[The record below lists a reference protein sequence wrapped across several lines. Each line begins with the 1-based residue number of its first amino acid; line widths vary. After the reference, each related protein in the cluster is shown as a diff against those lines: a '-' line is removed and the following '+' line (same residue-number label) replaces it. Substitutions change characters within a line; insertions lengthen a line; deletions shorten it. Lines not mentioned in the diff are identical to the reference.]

1 MHGRGQLTGPLV
13 FIGGITIDA
22 IAAVARRPG
31 PDERVVATASIRA
44 GGGPAA
50 TAAVAAARLG
60 AREVV
65 LVGAVGDDE
74 DGEKACAELA
84 GEGVDVDA
92 VSRVPGAVTAS
103 SVIVVDTTL
112 GTRSICATPGPRLD
126 LQGPGAQVRAAV
138 EALRGARLVHG
149 DHLGWAALTSV
160 LDVRE
165 PTARPPVSADVSYD
179 APGFDVDG
187 LDLYVPSLARDV
199 EPGAFLE
206 GALAAGAGCVVAT
219 RGAHGSVAACRDG
232 RRASAPGV
240 AVEVVSTLG
249 AGDVFHGAL
258 LFALDKGLELGAA
271 LSLANAVAAAS
282 CRGLDGR
289 SAIPRLPA
297 HLGADALIDAVSAGA
312 GGPGGLP
319 APAST

>member
-1 MHGRGQLTGPLV
+1 MHEREQPAGPLV
-13 FIGGITIDA
+13 FVGGITIDA
-22 IAAVARRPG
+22 IAAVAHHPG
-31 PDERVVATASIRA
+31 PDERVIATASTRA

-60 AREVV
+60 ARQVV

-84 GEGVDVDA
+84 DEGVDVDA
-92 VSRVPGAVTAS
+92 VIRVPGAVTAS

-126 LQGPGAQVRAAV
+126 LGGATAQAHAAV
-138 EALRGARLVHG
+138 EALRGARLVHA

-165 PTARPPVSADVSYD
+165 PTARPPVSADVSYH

-187 LDLYVPSLARDV
+187 LDLYVPSLGHDV
-199 EPGAFLE
+199 QPERFLDD
-206 GALAAGAGCVVAT
+206 ALAAGAGCVVAT
-219 RGAHGSVAACRDG
+219 RGPRGSIAACADG

-240 AVEVVSTLG
+240 RVEVVSTLG

-258 LFALDKGLELGAA
+258 LVALERGLDLGGA

-282 CRGLDGR
+282 CRALDGR
-289 SAIPRLPA
+289 SAIPTLPA
-297 HLGADALIDAVSAGA
+297 HLDAKALLAAVSAELGEA
-312 GGPGGLP
+312 TGLA